1 MLHLAAGDV
10 ISAIELGAGIL
21 EKIIR
26 ALGDISR
33 KIAIGVENKTGREWH
48 ALNVYFY
55 SGTSST
61 IMPPKVASG
70 V

>member
-10 ISAIELGAGIL
+10 ISGIGLVVGIL
-21 EKIIR
+21 EKIIQ
-26 ALGDISR
+26 ALGDITR
-33 KIAIGVENKTGREWH
+33 KIAIGVENKTGHEWH

-55 SGTSST
+55 SGTSNT
-61 IMPPKVASG
+61 LMPPKVASG